1 MCICLNIVFI
11 FTDYE
16 KNKNH
21 IFFNISN
28 FGGFCGFL
36 KSIFIEPCY
45 LFICLWN
52 DLNLYLYGNFDILLC
67 IAIIYL
73 YRADSGNLLNKVSTI
88 NVFETKISEFKCI
101 LQKDIFLDLYCVF
114 DVYNQPFF
122 MVADLI
128 SYLNLKDPKK
138 NHFVT
143 ELVFKLYC
151 W

>member
-1 MCICLNIVFI
+1 MRKIR
-11 FTDYE
+11 TTY
-16 KNKNH
+16 
-21 IFFNISN
+21 FFNMSN

-52 DLNLYLYGNFDILLC
+52 NLYLYLYGNFDTFILLF

-73 YRADSGNLLNKVSTI
+73 FLADSGFFFNKVSTV

-114 DVYNQPFF
+114 DVYINQPFF

-128 SYLNLKDPKK
+128 SYLNLKEPKK

>member
-1 MCICLNIVFI
+1 MRKIRTTYF
-11 FTDYE
+11 Y
-16 KNKNH
+16 
-21 IFFNISN
+21 NISN
-28 FGGFCGFL
+28 FGGFCGFF

-45 LFICLWN
+45 LFICLWK

-88 NVFETKISEFKCI
+88 NVFETKISEFKC
-101 LQKDIFLDLYCVF
+101 LDLYCVF

-128 SYLNLKDPKK
+128 SYLNLKEPKK